1 MLSNDVIKF
10 FHGYLVLCEDVVSET
25 NEQTEN
31 VIGAEVGPED
41 DAVLKTEGIT
51 AATGAATTPPAT
63 EAATAIATKT
73 DEQSAK
79 ENDKKRKLDKVV
91 DEPQTRSKR
100 IQNRNKHIY
109 IQLKKRSTD

>member
-31 VIGAEVGPED
+31 VIGAEVAPED

-63 EAATAIATKT
+63 EAATAIATK
-73 DEQSAK
+73 
-79 ENDKKRKLDKVV
+79 KRKLDEAV
-91 DEPQTRSKR
+91 DGHQTR
-100 IQNRNKHIY
+100 
-109 IQLKKRSTD
+109 RSRRSETRK